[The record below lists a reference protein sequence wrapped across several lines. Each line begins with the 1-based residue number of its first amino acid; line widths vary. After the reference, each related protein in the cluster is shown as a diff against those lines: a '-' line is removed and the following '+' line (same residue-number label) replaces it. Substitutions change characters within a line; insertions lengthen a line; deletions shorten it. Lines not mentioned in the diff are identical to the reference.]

1 MKRIP
6 HIYFYEIQELN
17 ENGEENDIDKSE
29 VK

>member
-6 HIYFYEIQELN
+6 HIYLYEIQEPN